1 MILMYWM
8 YLLGWASSYSD
19 DTLDIMERN
28 STELRLLTK
37 DLSDH
42 LSVNPTESIRMLEIE
57 SIMLEMENVVKTLNT
72 HHSTLP

>member
-1 MILMYWM
+1 
-8 YLLGWASSYSD
+8 
-19 DTLDIMERN
+19 MERN